1 MRYYAD
7 TTIKIKMK
15 KKTKPPHNKKH
26 HETEMSDKQA
36 DRHFSNLEKKSISG
50 NKSSSMNNK
59 NQNNNKKI
67 LKHHLCSSV

>member
-1 MRYYAD
+1 MRYYAG

-15 KKTKPPHNKKH
+15 KKNPPHNKKH

-59 NQNNNKKI
+59 KQNNNKKI
-67 LKHHLCSSV
+67 LKHYLCSSV